1 MKVKKILTLL
11 IPLVTLMVCGTACD
25 NETDL
30 NQDSYYWVEY
40 TKVPLHKIEGKY
52 FVIYDDSS
60 AEAVETAIRQGIVT
74 LHETLGSVDTEQSAC
89 SGSDHDE
96 TYHNNLRYI
105 TIQGDAGIEKS
116 LLSKVYYW
124 TPYYRM
130 DNGDEV
136 RVGNRFYVKLKSVD
150 DFELLRAFAK
160 KNAVEIVDKDEY
172 LEGWYDLECTATS
185 RLNALEMANL
195 FQESGLFEYGC
206 PDIYGVGKLC
216 GII

>member
-1 MKVKKILTLL
+1 MKVKKFLTLL

-25 NETDL
+25 NEPDL

-40 TKVPLHKIEGKY
+40 TKEPLHKIEGKY
-52 FVIYDDSS
+52 FVMYDDSS
-60 AEAVETAIRQGIVT
+60 AEAVETAIRQGTVT
-74 LHETLGSVDTEQSAC
+74 LHETLGLVDAEQS
-89 SGSDHDE
+89 

-136 RVGNRFYVKLKSVD
+136 RVGNRFYVKLKSDD

-160 KNAVEIVDKDEY
+160 KNAVEIVRRFESMEK
-172 LEGWYDLECTATS
+172 WYTLECTGDS

-206 PDIYGVGKLC
+206 PDIYGVGSLC
-216 GII
+216 GVIGPMVQADDL